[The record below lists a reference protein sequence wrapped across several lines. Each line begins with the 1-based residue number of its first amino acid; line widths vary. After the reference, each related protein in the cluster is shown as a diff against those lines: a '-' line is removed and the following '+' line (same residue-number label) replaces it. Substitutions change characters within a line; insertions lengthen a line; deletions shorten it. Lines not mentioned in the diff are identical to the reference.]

1 METKANYLVVSIFTL
16 LVSAL
21 ALGFV
26 YWIERLGDTRPTAM
40 LEIRIPGS
48 VTGLAVKSQVLFNGL
63 KVGDV
68 TRLFV
73 DASNPDVVIAQT
85 QIDATTP
92 ITRST
97 QAQLAFVL
105 LTGQAYIE
113 LKGGKSYE
121 PKLLEEAEKED
132 TVARIDIDPSSLK
145 TLVQTVQDVL
155 QRVDR
160 AMDAT
165 ENYLDEMKGPAL
177 DRAHEAKAFTQQLAD
192 STDMI
197 NRYGQQAQDVQA
209 VIQDARETMSRIN
222 QASVKVDDALTK
234 LDKELSEDKGSTV
247 ANIREQLQ
255 SYRDTADSLQARLAP
270 ILKTLGTYT
279 GEKLRNAQKFISDSR
294 RSVESIERA
303 ISNFDS
309 NPRDVLFGGDSK
321 VPEYNGR
328 R

>member
-1 METKANYLVVSIFTL
+1 METKANYLVVSIFTV
-16 LVSAL
+16 LVSVL

-26 YWIERLGDTRPTAM
+26 YWIERLGDTRPTSM

-48 VTGLAVKSQVLFNGL
+48 VTGLVVKSQVLFNGL
-63 KVGDV
+63 KVGEV
-68 TRLFV
+68 TRLFI

-85 QIDATTP
+85 EIDSTTP

-97 QAQLAFVL
+97 QAELAFVM

-155 QRVDR
+155 QKVDR

-165 ENYLDEMKGPAL
+165 ESYLDEMKGPAL
-177 DRAHEAKAFTQQLAD
+177 DRAHEAKDFTQQLAD
-192 STDMI
+192 STEMI
-197 NRYGQQAQDVQA
+197 NRYGQRAQDVQA
-209 VIQDARETMSRIN
+209 VIKDARETMSRIN
-222 QASVKVDDALTK
+222 EASVKVDDALTR
-234 LDKELSEDKGSTV
+234 LDKELSEDKGGTV

-255 SYRDTADSLQARLAP
+255 SYRDTADGLQARLAP
-270 ILKTLGTYT
+270 IMKTLGTYT

-309 NPRDVLFGGDSK
+309 NPQELLFGGENK